1 MKPVIAIKAGRH
13 SEAAKAVASH
23 TGALAGADAVYDA
36 AFRRAGMLRVY
47 QLDELF
53 AAAQTLAM
61 SRIPGGDRLAIM
73 TNGGGMGI
81 LATDTL
87 IDTNGKLAELAP
99 ATLQKLDG
107 VLPAGWSHGNPVDII
122 GDAPAERFAA
132 ATGILRDD
140 PYVDALLVLNCPT
153 AIADAVA
160 AADAVIGAVAGSKLC
175 VMTSW
180 VGEAT
185 AGEARRRFASAGI
198 PTYETPEAAARA
210 FSHVAEYRRN
220 RELLM
225 ETPPSMPTSFQVE
238 MAPVRKIVEAALKR
252 TMKGEVAKKPV
263 LSSWSSVID
272 YCRLAM
278 AFAEREQFRI
288 LFLDKKNA
296 LIADEVQQTGTVD
309 HTPVY
314 PREVM
319 RRALELSAT
328 ALILVH
334 NHPSGDPTPSGADMR
349 MTRELVDI
357 AKPLGIAIHDHI
369 IVGRDGHASF
379 KGLGLI

>member
-1 MKPVIAIKAGRH
+1 MI
-13 SEAAKAVASH
+13 
-23 TGALAGADAVYDA
+23 GAPL
-36 AFRRAGMLRVY
+36 
-47 QLDELF
+47 
-53 AAAQTLAM
+53 T
-61 SRIPGGDRLAIM
+61 RLQ
-73 TNGGGMGI
+73 
-81 LATDTL
+81 
-87 IDTNGKLAELAP
+87 EV
-99 ATLQKLDG
+99 DG
-107 VLPAGWSHGNPVDII
+107 VGES
-122 GDAPAERFAA
+122 AA
-132 ATGILRDD
+132 LD
-140 PYVDALLVLNCPT
+140 L
-153 AIADAVA
+153 
-160 AADAVIGAVAGSKLC
+160 
-175 VMTSW
+175 
-180 VGEAT
+180 
-185 AGEARRRFASAGI
+185 
-198 PTYETPEAAARA
+198 
-210 FSHVAEYRRN
+210 
-220 RELLM
+220 
-225 ETPPSMPTSFQVE
+225 
-238 MAPVRKIVEAALKR
+238 KIVEAVLKR
-252 TMKGEVAKKPV
+252 AMKGQVAKMPV
-263 LSSWSSVID
+263 LSSWSAVID